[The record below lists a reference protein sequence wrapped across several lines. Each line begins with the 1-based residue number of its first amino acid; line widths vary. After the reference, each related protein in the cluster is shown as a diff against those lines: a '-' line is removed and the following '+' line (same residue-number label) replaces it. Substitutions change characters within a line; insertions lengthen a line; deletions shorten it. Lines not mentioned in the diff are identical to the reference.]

1 MLNVEKRVV
10 FAIFLTFFWLS
21 DGVYAQ
27 SAGTERLTLA
37 QALDLARANFPS
49 LRNKL
54 AQIRAAEA
62 DRQALRAS
70 LLPQAGVQAQALNA
84 TSNQVRGASVSNGW
98 LTPSLSGSI
107 KPNGFTG
114 QPAWTSYVSAF
125 INWEV
130 VTFGRNE
137 ALRNQVRNAL
147 EQQQTDYERELFV
160 HQFRVCDA
168 YLLALN
174 ARKELD
180 LQRTNLDRVEAIRTV
195 TRAGTDAG
203 LKPGMDSAIVAAEVF
218 RARTQVLETEHNAR
232 QYLIRLTELMGQPTF
247 EVELDT
253 VAFYSRLPDSPVLTG
268 ESLAGHPALRW
279 FKKQI
284 DWSEATEKVIRASTR
299 PSVSVL
305 GGLWGR
311 GSGIREPLDPD
322 GSFRISASPAAG
334 LPLRAFNYLVGVTA
348 VWYPTALNQAKY
360 AITAQR
366 ERTLAFQ
373 ATYEQEA
380 LALRAQDQ
388 NAGLQWAMAQQVA
401 RQTPQQLAVAR
412 QAYAQAQSR
421 YNAGLDNIMTLTQ
434 VVNLLNR
441 SEADQVLAVTG
452 LWRALLLR
460 AATRGDLGLFKRA
473 MTP

>member
-1 MLNVEKRVV
+1 MLNVRNRLIYVIL
-10 FAIFLTFFWLS
+10 FTFPWLGT
-21 DGVYAQ
+21 GVRAQ
-27 SAGTERLTLA
+27 SPGMNRLTLP
-37 QALDLARANFPS
+37 QALDLARTNFPG
-49 LRNKL
+49 LQAKL

-62 DRQALRAS
+62 DRQEVRAS
-70 LLPQAGVQAQALNA
+70 LLPQAGIQAQALNA
-84 TSNQVRGASVSNGW
+84 TSNQVRGASVSSGW

-107 KPNGFTG
+107 KPNGFTA
-114 QPAWTSYVSAF
+114 QPAWTSFVSSF

-137 ALRNQVRNAL
+137 ALRDQARTAL
-147 EQQQTDYERELFV
+147 EQQESDYERELFV

-168 YLLALN
+168 YLQALN

-180 LQRTNLDRVEAIRTV
+180 LQQANLSRVEAIQRI

-218 RARTQVLETEHNAR
+218 RARTQMLESDRNAR
-232 QYLIRLTELMGQPTF
+232 QQLVRLTELIGQPTTL
-247 EVELDT
+247 VELDT
-253 VAFYSRLPDSPVLTG
+253 VAFYSRLPDSPPVAVDAPAL
-268 ESLAGHPALRW
+268 HPTLRW

-284 DWSEATEKVIRASTR
+284 DWSEATEKVIRASTM

-311 GSGIREPLDPD
+311 GSGIRESPEPD
-322 GSFRISASPAAG
+322 GSFRINSSPGAG

-348 VWYPTALNQAKY
+348 VWQPTDLNRAKY

-366 ERTLAFQ
+366 ERTRAFQ
-373 ATYEQEA
+373 AVYEQEA
-380 LALRAQDQ
+380 LALRAGDQ
-388 NAGLQWAMAQQVA
+388 NARLQWDMAQQVA
-401 RQTPQQLAVAR
+401 RQTPRQLAVAR

-434 VVNLLNR
+434 VVSLLNR

-460 AATRGDLGLFKRA
+460 AATSGDLGLFTRA
-473 MTP
+473 IAP